1 MTHGDRPSPP
11 ACGMWR
17 TSARTAY
24 KEIGLKPASEEILCG
39 WICVRWKWRR
49 KAWRAWRSLLL
60 TRLSLFKIGCP
71 VFDQRSWPSEEDV
84 VQIILS
90 DVCFSGRVT
99 A

>member
-1 MTHGDRPSPP
+1 MTQEDRPSPP

-39 WICVRWKWRR
+39 YV
-49 KAWRAWRSLLL
+49 
-60 TRLSLFKIGCP
+60 
-71 VFDQRSWPSEEDV
+71 
-84 VQIILS
+84 S
-90 DVCFSGRVT
+90 DGNGAERHGGLEGE